1 MGHAAVI
8 VDTSAVMAVIEQEPE
23 GAAVEEVL
31 AASGSAQ
38 MSAASL
44 VELTAVLQ
52 RYGRVEV
59 HRMVDRLLDAWGV
72 EIVAFDATQARI
84 AQQAYRDYGRGSGH
98 PAALNL
104 GDCFSYAL
112 ATVSGRP
119 LLYVGEDFG
128 RTDIPSALP

>member
-1 MGHAAVI
+1 MI

-23 GAAVEEVL
+23 GVAIEEALV
-31 AASGSAQ
+31 ASGSSQ
-38 MSAASL
+38 MSAATL

-52 RYGRVEV
+52 RYRRVEV
-59 HRMVDRLLDAWGV
+59 HRMVDRLLDVWGV
-72 EIVAFDATQARI
+72 EVVPFDAAQARI

-104 GDCFSYAL
+104 GDCHSYAL

-119 LLYVGEDFG
+119 LLYVGEDFA
-128 RTDIPSALP
+128 RTDIPSALS